1 MGLSMDSARKPLM
14 KTGFQ
19 RIFLSESSHGS
30 TVTNFCIQILKKCL
44 HFGGICVILKKL
56 WHDSCEA

>member
-30 TVTNFCIQILKKCL
+30 TVTNFCIQILKKVLAFWRNLCYPEKA
-44 HFGGICVILKKL
+44 V
-56 WHDSCEA
+56 A